1 MVRRDFCKSS
11 LVAAVAG
18 IFDRAAI
25 KSRAPGTLVQQSA
38 STAPVTAYISEFI
51 VNTRYEDIPED
62 VLALGK
68 KSILD
73 GFGLALAGSASGA
86 GKLARQY
93 LAMEGLCA
101 GKASVIGTKIK
112 AAPRFAALA
121 NGISIHADDYD
132 DTATIPGDAVHATVP
147 VLPPSFA
154 FSEAGGRT
162 GRDLMLAYHLGVE
175 VECKIAEAISPRHYS
190 DGFHATG
197 TMGTFGSAAAC
208 AKLLGLNLSQTA
220 YSLGIAAAEAG
231 GLRANFGTM
240 TKPFQAGHAAENGT
254 IAAELASIG
263 WTASPNILEAPK
275 GYFQAAGGGFEA
287 GQIMNRLGKPW
298 TFVSPGILIKRFPCG
313 TIQQP
318 IMDAMLRLI
327 QQNNIS
333 ALEVGKVDVGGS
345 QLEFDNLHHHRPKT
359 GLEGKFSMEFC
370 LSVLLVYGK
379 AGLTEFTD
387 AVVNRSEL
395 QEMIRRVNFYVD
407 PQIEESASRILK
419 IEMKDGTSY
428 SERTGFA
435 KGSPRNP
442 MTLEEVAEK
451 FRGSAQ
457 FARWPADKT
466 DSIINI
472 LRSLES
478 TSNLSLL
485 SEHLTIEQTP

>member
-18 IFDRAAI
+18 LFDRKTI
-25 KSRAPGTLVQQSA
+25 KSFA
-38 STAPVTAYISEFI
+38 SPAILQKSPATAPVTAYVSEFV

-73 GFGLALAGSASGA
+73 GFGLALAGSASGV
-86 GKLARQY
+86 GKLAQQY
-93 LAMEGLCA
+93 LEMQGLCA
-101 GKASVIGTKIK
+101 DKASVIGTKIK
-112 AAPRFAALA
+112 VAPRFAALA

-147 VLPPSFA
+147 VLPPVFA
-154 FSEAGGRT
+154 FSEVAGRT
-162 GRDLMLAYHLGVE
+162 GKDLMLAYHVGVE

-208 AKLLGLNLSQTA
+208 AKLLGLNLSQTG

-263 WTASPNILEAPK
+263 WTASPNILEASK

-327 QQNNIS
+327 QQNKIL
-333 ALEVGKVDVGGS
+333 APEVAKVNVGAS
-345 QLEFDNLHHHRPKT
+345 QLEFDNLHHHLPTT

-370 LSVLLVYGK
+370 LSILLVTGK
-379 AGLTEFTD
+379 AGLGEFTD
-387 AVVNRSEL
+387 SVVNRPEI

-419 IEMKDGTSY
+419 IEMKDGKVFSD
-428 SERTGFA
+428 RTGFA

-442 MTLEEVAEK
+442 MTFEEVADK
-451 FRGSAQ
+451 FRGCAQ
-457 FARWPADKT
+457 FAAWSAEKT
-466 DSIINI
+466 ESIII
-472 LRSLES
+472 IVRSLES
-478 TSNLSLL
+478 TLDVGRLSK
-485 SEHLTIEQTP
+485 ELTI